1 MEINFVSIPGIPS
14 SDEGHLVSSKCA
26 VFLLFVYS
34 FLLFQFY
41 SASIVGSLLLTPP
54 KIIRTIPDI
63 TNSRLKVG
71 IQDIVYN
78 YEFFKVGNE
87 FF

>member
-1 MEINFVSIPGIPS
+1 MFILSGVPTT
-14 SDEGHLVSSKCA
+14 DEGHLASSKLA

-41 SASIVGSLLLTPP
+41 SASIVGSLLMTPP
-54 KIIRTIPDI
+54 KTIKTIPDL
-63 TNSRLKVG
+63 TQSRLKIG

-78 YEFFKVGNE
+78 YEFFKVINSL
-87 FF
+87 

>member
-1 MEINFVSIPGIPS
+1 MSTKF
-14 SDEGHLVSSKCA
+14 A

-41 SASIVGSLLLTPP
+41 SASIVGSLLMAPP
-54 KIIRTIPDI
+54 KIIKTIPDL
-63 TNSRLKVG
+63 TKSRLKIG

-78 YEFFKVGNE
+78 YEFFKAS
-87 FF
+87 